1 MGKYFIFISLVFIL
15 VLPATAQKA
24 SPEIHPD
31 RTVTFQVR
39 APHATNVMFALETSA
54 SKPMEKG
61 ERGMWS
67 VTVGPLAPNV
77 YAYSFWI
84 DGIRVPDLASPAV
97 KPEPMAVSSMF
108 EVPADQPQFFDF
120 DPTVPHGTVR
130 LHDYESKSLGKLR
143 RMRVYTP
150 PGYDRSLRTK
160 YPVLFLL
167 HGGFDTEAT
176 WTEYGRAHFILDN
189 LLAGKKAKP
198 MIVVM
203 LDGFATRN
211 TPATNQV
218 NRTDTATAFEDDLLC
233 DVIPFV
239 EKNYRIKSG
248 RENRAITGLSMGG
261 GQSLT
266 IGLTHLKQ
274 FAWIGGMSAAVAK
287 RQLVLAEVTKDPKVT
302 NQQLKLLW
310 FSCGKS
316 DGLIKPNQE
325 IDKAL
330 TDHGIRHTFV
340 PMEGGHEWTVWRRGL
355 AEFLPLVFTDQK

>member
-1 MGKYFIFISLVFIL
+1 
-15 VLPATAQKA
+15 
-24 SPEIHPD
+24 
-31 RTVTFQVR
+31 
-39 APHATNVMFALETSA
+39 
-54 SKPMEKG
+54 
-61 ERGMWS
+61 
-67 VTVGPLAPNV
+67 
-77 YAYSFWI
+77 
-84 DGIRVPDLASPAV
+84 
-97 KPEPMAVSSMF
+97 
-108 EVPADQPQFFDF
+108 
-120 DPTVPHGTVR
+120 
-130 LHDYESKSLGKLR
+130 
-143 RMRVYTP
+143 
-150 PGYDRSLRTK
+150 
-160 YPVLFLL
+160 
-167 HGGFDTEAT
+167 
-176 WTEYGRAHFILDN
+176 
-189 LLAGKKAKP
+189 
-198 MIVVM
+198 
-203 LDGFATRN
+203 
-211 TPATNQV
+211 
-218 NRTDTATAFEDDLLC
+218 LC